1 VEKIKVFASLFQ
13 KAVVSKGKAF
23 GRAPQSSKHFYRS
36 SAKSRLQLAGEM
48 GYALRDPGLER
59 TGKSLFPR
67 KKKSM
72 SKQEQNFLLSKQQGL
87 TQSVSPCCF
96 AIQRRD

>member
-1 VEKIKVFASLFQ
+1 MFNFP
-13 KAVVSKGKAF
+13 G
-23 GRAPQSSKHFYRS
+23 FYPAR
-36 SAKSRLQLAGEM
+36 AKSRLQLAGEM

-72 SKQEQNFLLSKQQGL
+72 SKQEQNFLLSKQQGADAL
-87 TQSVSPCCF
+87 RQPLAVLPYKEE
-96 AIQRRD
+96 IKNVRK